1 MAGERS
7 VGTLQC
13 KPECITM
20 PLPNQVDVTENLES
34 EVRGGLIARGKQW
47 ANESWLCRFVWEH

>member
-47 ANESWLCRFVWEH
+47 ANES